1 MKILKILILTSL
13 SFLFVSAQIP
23 GCGKLRLVSATVQKT
38 IPGHRGAEIK
48 EEYIFICKK
57 SKSSNMTITNLWKG
71 DAKKGQYIDY
81 KIMKYKGD
89 EIINKEINT
98 LSGVK
103 MFAIVATYKYPVDIA
118 NNPVEKSTDL
128 CPIDSFEGK
137 AIIEYSKKS
146 KNKYLIVS
154 DIKKLETITKR

>member
-1 MKILKILILTSL
+1 MKILRILILTSL

-23 GCGKLRLVSATVQKT
+23 SCGKLRLVSATVQKT
-38 IPGHRGAEIK
+38 IPGYRGADVK

-57 SKSSNMTITNLWKG
+57 PKSSNMTITNLWKG
-71 DAKKGQYIDY
+71 DAKKGRYIDY
-81 KIMKYKGD
+81 KIMKYKD
-89 EIINKEINT
+89 NEIINEEINT

-103 MFAIVATYKYPVDIA
+103 MFAIVATYKYPVDLA

-137 AIIEYSKKS
+137 AIIEYLKKS
-146 KNKYLIVS
+146 KEKYLVIHE
-154 DIKKLETITKR
+154 IEKLETITKR